1 MNSNRYP
8 LPAQTG
14 LVVAPGL
21 PPKNSTLRPDQ
32 LNKRL
37 SSAWHHLYDLCPELL
52 KIDPPDGLT
61 ILRGFLQWAAEQKAA
76 WNWAMHLRLYCWL
89 LQSPFG
95 AKVTDEHL
103 EVLMDASAARWTVDD
118 TSANRGILLA
128 SQGGAHITRT
138 GRRRRWRRHACA
150 AGAPGPAGAELDIR
164 LLRGARPAAARV
176 PGLEAVAG
184 ARLAGR
190 LSARRPAWGRR
201 RFSGWPGLA
210 GWSRRCCRVPERA
223 GRRGFPA
230 TPRC

>member
-128 SQGGAHITRT
+128 SQGGAHITQD
-138 GRRRRWRRHACA
+138 WKAPQ
-150 AGAPGPAGAELDIR
+150 AGAGTRVPLERLDLPAPNWTFAYCAVPD
-164 LLRGARPAAARV
+164 RGCASSRAGSRCRRAARWSAERSPPRV
-176 PGLEAVAG
+176 G
-184 ARLAGR
+184 AAPFQRLAR
-190 LSARRPAWGRR
+190 ARWLE
-201 RFSGWPGLA
+201 S
-210 GWSRRCCRVPERA
+210 
-223 GRRGFPA
+223 
-230 TPRC
+230 

>member
-103 EVLMDASAARWTVDD
+103 EVLIDASAARWTVDD

-128 SQGGAHITRT
+128 SQGGAHITQD
-138 GRRRRWRRHACA
+138 WKAPQ
-150 AGAPGPAGAELDIR
+150 AGAGT
-164 LLRGARPAAARV
+164 RV
-176 PGLEAVAG
+176 PLERLDLPAPNWTFAYCAVPDPRLREFPG
-184 ARLAGR
+184 WKPLPARGSLVG
-190 LSARRPAWGRR
+190 
-201 RFSGWPGLA
+201 
-210 GWSRRCCRVPERA
+210 
-223 GRRGFPA
+223 
-230 TPRC
+230 

>member
-128 SQGGAHITRT
+128 SQGGVHITQD
-138 GRRRRWRRHACA
+138 WKAPQ
-150 AGAPGPAGAELDIR
+150 AGAGT
-164 LLRGARPAAARV
+164 RV
-176 PGLEAVAG
+176 
-184 ARLAGR
+184 
-190 LSARRPAWGRR
+190 
-201 RFSGWPGLA
+201 
-210 GWSRRCCRVPERA
+210 
-223 GRRGFPA
+223 
-230 TPRC
+230 

>member
-128 SQGGAHITRT
+128 SQGGAHITQDWKAPRMAPARVCRWSAWTCRRRT
-138 GRRRRWRRHACA
+138 GHSPIARCPTRGCASSRAGSRCRR
-150 AGAPGPAGAELDIR
+150 
-164 LLRGARPAAARV
+164 AARWSAERS
-176 PGLEAVAG
+176 PPREGAAPFQRLTRARWLE
-184 ARLAGR
+184 
-190 LSARRPAWGRR
+190 S
-201 RFSGWPGLA
+201 
-210 GWSRRCCRVPERA
+210 
-223 GRRGFPA
+223 
-230 TPRC
+230 

>member
-128 SQGGAHITRT
+128 SQGGAHITQD
-138 GRRRRWRRHACA
+138 WKAPQ
-150 AGAPGPAGAELDIR
+150 AGAGT
-164 LLRGARPAAARV
+164 RV
-176 PGLEAVAG
+176 PLE
-184 ARLAGR
+184 RLD
-190 LSARRPAWGRR
+190 LPALLKHAEAMENTAL
-201 RFSGWPGLA
+201 LA
-210 GWSRRCCRVPERA
+210 QE
-223 GRRGFPA
+223 
-230 TPRC
+230 

>member
-95 AKVTDEHL
+95 ANFAPQVRSR
-103 EVLMDASAARWTVDD
+103 DA
-118 TSANRGILLA
+118 G
-128 SQGGAHITRT
+128 
-138 GRRRRWRRHACA
+138 
-150 AGAPGPAGAELDIR
+150 
-164 LLRGARPAAARV
+164 
-176 PGLEAVAG
+176 
-184 ARLAGR
+184 
-190 LSARRPAWGRR
+190 
-201 RFSGWPGLA
+201 
-210 GWSRRCCRVPERA
+210 
-223 GRRGFPA
+223 
-230 TPRC
+230 

>member
-14 LVVAPGL
+14 LVVAPSL

-128 SQGGAHITRT
+128 SQGGAHITQD
-138 GRRRRWRRHACA
+138 WKAPQ
-150 AGAPGPAGAELDIR
+150 AGAGT
-164 LLRGARPAAARV
+164 RV
-176 PGLEAVAG
+176 PLERLDLPAPNWTFADCAVPDPRLREFPG
-184 ARLAGR
+184 WKPLPARGSLVG
-190 LSARRPAWGRR
+190 
-201 RFSGWPGLA
+201 
-210 GWSRRCCRVPERA
+210 
-223 GRRGFPA
+223 
-230 TPRC
+230 

>member
-103 EVLMDASAARWTVDD
+103 EVLMDASGT
-118 TSANRGILLA
+118 
-128 SQGGAHITRT
+128 
-138 GRRRRWRRHACA
+138 
-150 AGAPGPAGAELDIR
+150 
-164 LLRGARPAAARV
+164 RV
-176 PGLEAVAG
+176 PLERLDLPAPNWTFAYCAVPDPRLREFPG
-184 ARLAGR
+184 WKPLPARGSLVG
-190 LSARRPAWGRR
+190 
-201 RFSGWPGLA
+201 
-210 GWSRRCCRVPERA
+210 
-223 GRRGFPA
+223 
-230 TPRC
+230 

>member
-103 EVLMDASAARWTVDD
+103 EVLMDASAARWTVGHQRQPRHPPGQPGRC
-118 TSANRGILLA
+118 AHHPGLE
-128 SQGGAHITRT
+128 GAA
-138 GRRRRWRRHACA
+138 GRRRHARA

-176 PGLEAVAG
+176 SGLEAVAG
-184 ARLAGR
+184 AWLAGR
-190 LSARRPAWGRR
+190 LSARRPAYGAASFQR
-201 RFSGWPGLA
+201 LA
-210 GWSRRCCRVPERA
+210 RA
-223 GRRGFPA
+223 RWLES
-230 TPRC
+230 